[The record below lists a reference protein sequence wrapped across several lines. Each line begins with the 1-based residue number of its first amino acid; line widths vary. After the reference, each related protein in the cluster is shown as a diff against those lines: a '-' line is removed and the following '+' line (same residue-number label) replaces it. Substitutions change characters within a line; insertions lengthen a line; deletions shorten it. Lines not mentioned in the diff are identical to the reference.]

1 MNDTTT
7 TLLTIATAA
16 ERRGVHHSTIR
27 RWIRESVLPATR
39 LSDGTLRI
47 NAADLDAARAPERV
61 KPRGG
66 DTGSTLRRIASLT
79 GGELEDLGVDGGGAH
94 RWRIVPRVG
103 APLLVE
109 QALDHRP
116 AAA

>member
-1 MNDTTT
+1 MND
-7 TLLTIATAA
+7 TLLTIDAA
-16 ERRGVHHSTIR
+16 AARRGVHHSTIR

-47 NAADLDAARAPERV
+47 NEADLDAARAPERV

-66 DTGSTLRRIASLT
+66 DTASTLRAIVNMT
-79 GGELEDLGVDGGGAH
+79 GGAIEDLGVDGGAH
-94 RWRIVPRVG
+94 QWRITPRVG

>member
-1 MNDTTT
+1 MND
-7 TLLTIATAA
+7 TLLTIDAA
-16 ERRGVHHSTIR
+16 AARRGVHHSTIR

-66 DTGSTLRRIASLT
+66 DTGSTLRRIASLA
-79 GGELEDLGVDGGGAH
+79 GGELEDLGVDGGAH

-109 QALDHRP
+109 QALDQRP